1 MAEHNPKIAPDDGPP
16 PKDWGARTIKRFAK
30 WLDRKMPTRAGM
42 AKNRYLKPIAHRFL
56 RSDLWRFTRR
66 SVPRGVALGMLAAFL
81 IPVGQI
87 FGAVFMALPVRAN
100 VPIAAL
106 TTFVT
111 NPFTYPFWIAAANQF
126 GKFVLRV
133 DAMTPGQSTDAQM
146 DGKFGRVWDWLVLN
160 VGVTAF
166 GFLLLAVIFSAL
178 GYVVSSF
185 GWRWWI
191 AKKRRDML
199 NKRLLDRVNNGK

>member
-1 MAEHNPKIAPDDGPP
+1 
-16 PKDWGARTIKRFAK
+16 
-30 WLDRKMPTRAGM
+30 MPTRAGM

-199 NKRLLDRVNNGK
+199 SKRLLDRVNNGK

>member
-1 MAEHNPKIAPDDGPP
+1 MVDEPSEGGWIG
-16 PKDWGARTIKRFAK
+16 R
-30 WLDRKMPTRAGM
+30 WLDRNMPTREGM
-42 AKNRYLKPIAHRFL
+42 EKNRYLKPIAHRFL

-87 FGAVFMALPVRAN
+87 FGAVFLALPVRAN

-106 TTFVT
+106 TTFIT
-111 NPFTYPFWIAAANQF
+111 NPFTYPFWIAAANQV

-133 DAMTPGQSTDAQM
+133 DALTYGQPLNTQIRSE
-146 DGKFGRVWDWLVLN
+146 FGEWLSWFVREA
-160 VGVTAF
+160 GVTAF
-166 GFLLLAVIFSAL
+166 GFLILAIIFASI
-178 GYVVSSF
+178 GYLVSSF

-191 AKKRRDML
+191 GRKRQQ
-199 NKRLLDRVNNGK
+199 RLRGLVGKSANDE